1 LSSNSIAERAGRRNA
16 QAFLRSQTVAGLCD
30 AASTDALHRHDIRIT
45 LDKIRNISNEDIMRV
60 AKWGNSLAVRLPKR
74 LVDALSLTVGDEL
87 AIVDGTRQQ
96 LALAKDQR
104 RKQALDNMRARR
116 WKLPADYRFDR
127 EEANSR

>member
-1 LSSNSIAERAGRRNA
+1 
-16 QAFLRSQTVAGLCD
+16 
-30 AASTDALHRHDIRIT
+30 
-45 LDKIRNISNEDIMRV
+45 MRV

-74 LVDALSLTVGDEL
+74 LVDALSLEAGDEL
-87 AIVDGTRQQ
+87 AIVDGTRQH